1 MEWSKIKE
9 EAEQWLYTRVRY
21 VIGEIS
27 DDPAD
32 MDEFLNLDGL
42 YVSGSTVAYSVA
54 LARGTVSESKLPGDL
69 DVYAINPLKVAGTNI
84 GKLKL
89 GILGDYGKP
98 QKRPIDLVPLVF
110 NDIREVLNQFDT
122 TMVQCAYDVKR
133 SELVGYTDE
142 YVKLME
148 SESPVFTLTIE
159 KKSDQDRREKCK
171 SRARKWFGGSMVFNK
186 DRLFIGEKDLSQRI
200 SGRLPFIDLS
210 TSYPLPWKCMP
221 VVDSFVN
228 YTCITCSENCV
239 MDGTYWST
247 IGLCGP
253 CYRLLDV
260 VFRSTLAKKRIN
272 FQYYSIGLFC
282 DLTYYGLEKDHEE
295 NLPTVTSALEYYGLE
310 KDQEE
315 NGFIIFT
322 NRGYRDI
329 DDVLRKIA
337 HKYLNSKRLNRMVF
351 IGFPPSGK
359 EKIKLMFTQFAAM
372 NCQVFIYDRPK
383 PTTTL
388 EWGFIFMNLCGIF
401 DTDNLDTVQPA
412 FRRTGRIKSGSPVY
426 PDAERTINF
435 LDMGTRIVGKRRLV
449 QKEELDTILSG
460 PNFWRFKED
469 LSEHCVWDTN
479 TSRLIRNER
488 DLWLNWQKRPRNLR
502 KELMLQFLYR
512 YQNEGKRSKKRKT
525 RQYRKKPSDLV

>member
-1 MEWSKIKE
+1 MEWTKIKE
-9 EAEQWLYTRVRY
+9 EAEKWLYTRVRQ

-54 LARGTVSESKLPGDL
+54 LARGKVSKSKLPGDL

-84 GKLKL
+84 GKHKL
-89 GILGDYGKP
+89 GILGDHVKH
-98 QKRPIDLVPLVF
+98 QKRPIDLVPVVF

-122 TMVQCAYDVKR
+122 IMVQCAYDVKR

-148 SESPVFTLTIE
+148 SESPVFTFTIE
-159 KKSDQDRREKCK
+159 KRSDPDRKEKCK

-186 DRLFIGEKDLSQRI
+186 DRLFIGEKDLSQ
-200 SGRLPFIDLS
+200 LFLYTNLS
-210 TSYPLPWKCMP
+210 TLSPMPWKCMP
-221 VVDSFVN
+221 QVDSFVN
-228 YTCITCSENCV
+228 YICITCSENCV
-239 MDGTYWST
+239 LDGTYWSK
-247 IGLCGP
+247 IGFCGP

-272 FQYYSIGLFC
+272 FQYHGVGLNHF
-282 DLTYYGLEKDHEE
+282 GPRVI
-295 NLPTVTSALEYYGLE
+295 PTVTSALEYYGLE

-315 NGFIIFT
+315 NGVIIIT
-322 NRGYRDI
+322 NYGYRNIEDI
-329 DDVLRKIA
+329 LRKIA
-337 HKYLNSKRLNRMVF
+337 LKYLNSKRLNRMVF

-359 EKIKLMFTQFAAM
+359 EKIKLMVTQFASM

-383 PTTTL
+383 PTITL
-388 EWGFIFMNLCGIF
+388 EWGFIFMILCGIF
-401 DTDNLDTVQPA
+401 DTDNLDTVQPG

-435 LDMGTRIVGKRRLV
+435 LDTATRIVGKRRLV
-449 QKEELDTILSG
+449 RKEELDTILSG

-469 LSEHCVWDTN
+469 LSEHCVWDPN
-479 TSRLIRNER
+479 TSLLIRNER

-502 KELMLQFLYR
+502 KELMIQFLYR
-512 YQNEGKRSKKRKT
+512 YQNEEKRSKKRKT
-525 RQYRKKPSDLV
+525 RHRKN

>member
-54 LARGTVSESKLPGDL
+54 LARGTVSDSKLPGDL

-84 GKLKL
+84 GKHKL
-89 GILGDYGKP
+89 GILGDYMKP
-98 QKRPIDLVPLVF
+98 QKRPIDLVPVVF

-122 TMVQCAYDVKR
+122 IMVQCAYDVKR

-148 SESPVFTLTIE
+148 IESPVFTFTVE
-159 KKSDQDRREKCK
+159 KGSEPDRREKCK
-171 SRARKWFGGSMVFNK
+171 SRARKWFGGSMVSNE
-186 DRLFIGEKDLSQRI
+186 DRLITRKKDLSQRF
-200 SGRLPFIDLS
+200 SGRLPFMDLS
-210 TSYPLPWKCMP
+210 TSSPLPWKCMP

-239 MDGTYWST
+239 MDGTYWSN
-247 IGLCGP
+247 IEFCGP

-272 FQYYSIGLFC
+272 FQH
-282 DLTYYGLEKDHEE
+282 YGLGLYDLSPKI
-295 NLPTVTSALEYYGLE
+295 LPTVTSALEYYGLE

-315 NGFIIFT
+315 NGFIVFL
-322 NRGYRDI
+322 NYGYTEI
-329 DDVLRKIA
+329 DDELRKIA
-337 HKYLNSKRLNRMVF
+337 LKYLNSKRLNRMVF
-351 IGFPPSGK
+351 IGFPPSVK
-359 EKIKLMFTQFAAM
+359 EKIKLMVTQFAAM

-383 PTTTL
+383 PTTAL

-401 DTDNLDTVQPA
+401 DTDNLDTVQPG

-435 LDMGTRIVGKRRLV
+435 LDTATRIVGKRRLV
-449 QKEELDTILSG
+449 QKEELVTILSS

-469 LSEHCVWDTN
+469 LSELCVWDTN

-488 DLWLNWQKRPRNLR
+488 DLWLNWQKHPKNLK

-512 YQNEGKRSKKRKT
+512 YQNERERSKKRKRANIEKT
-525 RQYRKKPSDLV
+525 ERSSVKKRFLE